1 MPIMYMCIA
10 SGVTL
15 PLQKRTSNVGGRQR
29 SFVALYEFMSPGL
42 LYSARFVF
50 ASKKSVK
57 RFLAD
62 VCKENASF

>member
-15 PLQKRTSNVGGRQR
+15 PLQKRTSNVGGRQC
-29 SFVALYEFMSPGL
+29 SFVALYEFMFPGL

-57 RFLAD
+57 WFLAD